1 MKNNNYNNHIN
12 SYSNFKIIVADTEL
26 NTFNEMAKL
35 NDDFCFINLSSDFAV
50 NFVIEYEKVDY
61 LLISNRINNLNKL
74 ITKANKKKIKIFILG
89 KDIEYP
95 LNCNFIRDFL
105 IKEIKKNNTDKKTY
119 NFKNM
124 LKSFFISNSKNWYP
138 DITSN
143 NSKTEKTKIHLKEK
157 PFKKTTLSS
166 NNIPIETNENLKNE
180 AIKNNDH
187 FLDVIKNTGISNLF
201 KDISKPEIIGKEVKS
216 NPNNVLNPEIKLK
229 KHINNNF
236 EQFTSLNKTNKAA
249 YQIKTIKQK
258 VIAVIKA
265 KGGVGSTTISI
276 FLATLFKDLKTLI
289 IDLNFNEGG
298 SDMGYY
304 LDIPKTPNL
313 MVFTEGFDRN
323 AFSGSILNIFG
334 SLDVI
339 QSPPTF
345 MQSQVIDLK
354 DIYSLTDIARKKYD
368 LIIFDLPNN
377 INEFYLGVVD
387 LADLLV
393 MVSDCTNGSIG
404 RLLNLN
410 SKYIYNELEKILIIN
425 KFNSTNPL
433 KISIESLKDY
443 FDIENV
449 AILREM
455 DILISKSDF
464 KFFDF
469 KNYEG
474 FKDLTNIAT
483 EVLTK

>member
-1 MKNNNYNNHIN
+1 MKNINDIQIN
-12 SYSNFKIIVADTEL
+12 SYSNFKIILADTDF

-50 NFVIEYEKVDY
+50 NFVIEYEKIDY
-61 LLISNRINNLNKL
+61 LLISNRINNLDKL
-74 ITKANKKKIKIFILG
+74 IIKANKKKIKIFILG

-95 LNCNFIRDFL
+95 LNSNVIRDFL
-105 IKEIKKNNTDKKTY
+105 IKEFENNNIVKRSPSFI
-119 NFKNM
+119 NI
-124 LKSFFISNSKNWYP
+124 LKSFFISNSKNWHP
-138 DITSN
+138 GIISNKTKIEKSKIPAKKEPFKKSTLTSNIISVKESKSSKKEEINSINLFLDAINNTESN
-143 NSKTEKTKIHLKEK
+143 NSM
-157 PFKKTTLSS
+157 
-166 NNIPIETNENLKNE
+166 NIIPE
-180 AIKNNDH
+180 
-187 FLDVIKNTGISNLF
+187 S
-201 KDISKPEIIGKEVKS
+201 EIIDRETKS
-216 NPNNVLNPEIKLK
+216 NPNNISNPEIKLEK
-229 KHINNNF
+229 RVNNNF
-236 EQFTSLNKTNKAA
+236 EQFASSNKTNKIE
-249 YQIKTIKQK
+249 YQIRTIKQK

-298 SDMGYY
+298 SDIGYY

-323 AFSGSILNIFG
+323 AFLGSILNISG
-334 SLDVI
+334 NLDVI

-345 MQSQVIDLK
+345 MQSKIIDLK
-354 DIYSLTDIARKKYD
+354 DIYNLTDIARKKYD

-377 INEFYLGVVD
+377 INEFYLGVID

-410 SKYIYNELEKILIIN
+410 SKYIYSELEKILVIN
-425 KFNSTNPL
+425 KFNNANPL
-433 KISIESLKDY
+433 KISVESLKDY
-443 FDIENV
+443 FNIENI
-449 AILREM
+449 ATLKEM

-464 KFFDF
+464 KAFDF
-469 KNYEG
+469 NNYEG
-474 FKDLTNIAT
+474 FKDLTYIVK